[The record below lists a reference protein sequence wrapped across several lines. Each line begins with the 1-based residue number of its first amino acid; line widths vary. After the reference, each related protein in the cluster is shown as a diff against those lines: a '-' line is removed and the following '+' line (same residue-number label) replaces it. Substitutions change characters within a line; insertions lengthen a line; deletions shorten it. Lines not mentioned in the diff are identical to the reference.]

1 VLAGKPD
8 NANDYEELDVDGIK
22 VYVSKSLNVSPDGVK
37 IDLKG
42 FAFFKSLAL
51 SGVS

>member
-8 NANDYEELDVDGIK
+8 NANDYEEIDVDGIK
-22 VYVSKSLNVSPDGVK
+22 VYVSKSLSVSPNGIK
-37 IDLKG
+37 INLKG
-42 FAFFKSLAL
+42 FAFFKSLVL